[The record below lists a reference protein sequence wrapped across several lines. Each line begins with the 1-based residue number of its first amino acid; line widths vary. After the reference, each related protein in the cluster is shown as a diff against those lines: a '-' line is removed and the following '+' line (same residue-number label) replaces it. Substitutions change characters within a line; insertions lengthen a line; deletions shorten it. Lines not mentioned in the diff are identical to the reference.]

1 MRDCCRPSRAVR
13 ERGRADRSSPPTA
26 WEDGGNTVLQVRRS
40 RWLRADTEMVCS
52 STPAVGRGEL
62 DRQPS
67 HSAVDPAGHDQ
78 AGGRA
83 LSPGAAQE
91 HCGRIGDDVLRHK
104 AVRGR
109 THAVRRHDWRQTTA
123 IAPKP
128 VSTTVEG
135 SGTAGGCSAR
145 RGAESGPPAN
155 WCHPSFQPGWWANWC
170 HPSAELGPIPNRG
183 HPSVDL
189 ERTGATRQTDL
200 REKLGPPETGATRQ
214 LTSGERQAGAT
225 RASESVPL
233 ASPSRTNWCH
243 PRVQRRRF
251 GPALGFVF
259 GRQTAAVGAGLASL
273 RAYSAAEYP
282 AWLILLILA

>member
-91 HCGRIGDDVLRHK
+91 G
-104 AVRGR
+104 
-109 THAVRRHDWRQTTA
+109 
-123 IAPKP
+123 
-128 VSTTVEG
+128 
-135 SGTAGGCSAR
+135 
-145 RGAESGPPAN
+145 
-155 WCHPSFQPGWWANWC
+155 
-170 HPSAELGPIPNRG
+170 PNRG
-183 HPSVDL
+183 HPQ
-189 ERTGATRQTDL
+189 TGATRHSN
-200 REKLGPPETGATRQ
+200 LGGGRTGAILQPNSGRFQTGATRQ
-214 LTSGERQAGAT
+214 LTS
-225 RASESVPL
+225 SELVPPVRRISARNWGHPSVD
-233 ASPSRTNWCH
+233 PSVDHGRTSSWCH
-243 PRVQRRRF
+243 PCV
-251 GPALGFVF
+251 
-259 GRQTAAVGAGLASL
+259 
-273 RAYSAAEYP
+273 
-282 AWLILLILA
+282 